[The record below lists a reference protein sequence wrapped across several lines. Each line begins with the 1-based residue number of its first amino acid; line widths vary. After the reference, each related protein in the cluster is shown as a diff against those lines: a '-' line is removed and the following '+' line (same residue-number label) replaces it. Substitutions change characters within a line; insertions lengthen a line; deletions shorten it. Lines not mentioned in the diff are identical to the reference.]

1 MKSLTDLQGYA
12 RAINPNFKVGQAWSW
27 RMSSPVLLA
36 SAIHRHGWSF
46 VPNHILPP
54 LIANTAVGAVLYTA
68 YLQTLGHIHE
78 PSSRSTKRVYPPP
91 PPETVFA
98 AGFIAGTIQS
108 ILAAPLDALQV
119 RFQAAEMLQ
128 GKYKNM
134 WQYGY
139 RKTREIGA
147 RGVFAGWTLSF
158 VRDSIGAGA
167 FFTAFEF
174 VKSQCFYSFVSSFY
188 GQFATLSE
196 VQQESIQAQRV
207 HRDRPQI
214 KPHYMLEPTFLLLA
228 GASASV
234 AQALI
239 HHPISRI
246 QELHYTRL
254 EWIDTH
260 AHTSN
265 IAGRR
270 LQAFNLYAAAYK
282 KTFKVCFAVAR
293 REGGLRRFLYKN
305 FVMNTLRQVPSTSA
319 GLIIFEV
326 LRRKYGNDDDAVK
339 IPKNGYEIVLL

>member
-1 MKSLTDLQGYA
+1 
-12 RAINPNFKVGQAWSW
+12 
-27 RMSSPVLLA
+27 
-36 SAIHRHGWSF
+36 
-46 VPNHILPP
+46 
-54 LIANTAVGAVLYTA
+54 
-68 YLQTLGHIHE
+68 
-78 PSSRSTKRVYPPP
+78 
-91 PPETVFA
+91 VFA

-134 WQYGY
+134 WQYGF

-196 VQQESIQAQRV
+196 VQQESIYAQRG

-260 AHTSN
+260 AHTSKVV
-265 IAGRR
+265 GRR
-270 LQAFNLYAAAYK
+270 LQAFKLYTAAYK
-282 KTFKVCFAVAR
+282 KTFKVCLAVAR
-293 REGGLRRFLYKN
+293 REGGLRRFLYKK
-305 FVMNTLRQVPSTSA
+305 FIMNTLRQVPSTSA

-326 LRRKYGNDDDAVK
+326 LRRKYGNDDDAVR